1 MNERLQ
7 NMIPNWM
14 LMLEY
19 PQRKKPPE
27 KYSKHLI
34 LIRLDTLQNILY
46 LFSKKVRKIQTFS
59 LNFILLA
66 ISDIQY
72 LPIYSAMTMKLM
84 QKIFTTLRQNQET
97 NEK

>member
-1 MNERLQ
+1 
-7 NMIPNWM
+7 
-14 LMLEY
+14 MLEY
-19 PQRKKPPE
+19 PQRKKKPE

-34 LIRLDTLQNILY
+34 LIRLDTLQYFLY
-46 LFSKKVRKIQTFS
+46 LFSKKVRKIQTVS

-66 ISDIQY
+66 ISDIRY
-72 LPIYSAMTMKLM
+72 LSIYSAMTMKLM

>member
-1 MNERLQ
+1 M
-7 NMIPNWM
+7 
-14 LMLEY
+14 Y
-19 PQRKKPPE
+19 PQRKKKPD

-34 LIRLDTLQNILY
+34 LIRLDMLQNILY
-46 LFSKKVRKIQTFS
+46 LFSKKEVRKIQTFS
-59 LNFILLA
+59 LNLILLA
-66 ISDIQY
+66 ISDIRY

>member
-1 MNERLQ
+1 M
-7 NMIPNWM
+7 
-14 LMLEY
+14 Y
-19 PQRKKPPE
+19 PQRKKKPD

-34 LIRLDTLQNILY
+34 LIRLDMLQNILY

-59 LNFILLA
+59 LNLILLA
-66 ISDIQY
+66 ISDIWY